1 MSIFKKLLILILFIN
16 ITTLAEADDGSHL
29 WLRMSEQQKAIVKAP
44 SGSKTI
50 AIAKKE
56 LQKAWKGGPVTLIK
70 QTGTNEDSTEYKISN
85 DNGKITISSY
95 SDAGI
100 LYGAYNLLRLQET
113 GEELNNIKLSDKP
126 FYALRILNHWDNSNG
141 SIERGYAGKSLW
153 LWNELPN
160 KISPKYEEYARAN
173 ASIGIHGTVLNN
185 VNASPYILTTEN
197 IKKIKTLADIF
208 RPYCI
213 KVYLAVNFASPI
225 ILGDIKTA
233 DPMNDSV
240 IGWWQKKIKEIYSYI
255 PDFGGFLVKASCEGQ
270 PGPADYGRTHAEGA
284 NMLADAIKPYKGI
297 IMWRAFVY
305 GNNDSDRI
313 KQCVDEFKPLDG
325 KFHDNVIIQIKNG
338 PLDFQPREPY
348 NPLFDNMKRTS
359 MMAEFQITQEYLGQ
373 SYHLVFLAPL
383 WKEFF
388 NFVAPNS
395 LKAIAGVANTGS
407 DTNWCGHHF
416 AQANWY
422 AFGRLAWNP
431 NISSS
436 QIADEWIKQTFTN
449 NKYFVEPVKN
459 MMMESRE
466 ATVNYMMP
474 LGLHHIFKAEHHYGP
489 EPWGNQRNFQITW
502 RPVYYHKADSL
513 GIGFDRSRS
522 GSDAVSQYREP
533 YAGIYND
540 ITTCPEQYLLWFHHV
555 PWTYKMKDGKTLWDE
570 LCYKYDSGV
579 KDVQKFQ
586 NTWNSVKPYID
597 EQRFLDVENRLKI
610 QKENAIEWKDACLLY
625 FQTFSKMPIPSDIE
639 RPVHDLKTLMNRR

>member
-56 LQKAWKGGPVTLIK
+56 LQKAWKGGPVALIK

-113 GEELNNIKLSDKP
+113 GEELNNIKISDKP
-126 FYALRILNHWDNSNG
+126 FYDLRILNHWDNSNG

-173 ASIGIHGTVLNN
+173 ASIGINGIVLNN

-348 NPLFDNMKRTS
+348 NPLFDNMPHTK
-359 MMAEFQITQEYLGQ
+359 MMVEFQITQEYLGQ
-373 SYHLVFLAPL
+373 STHLAYLAPL
-383 WKEFF
+383 WKEFYS
-388 NFVAPNS
+388 FVSPSN
-395 LKAIAGVANTGS
+395 LKAVAGVSNVGDS
-407 DTNWCGHHF
+407 TNWCGHPF
-416 AQANWY
+416 AQSNWY
-422 AFGRLAWNP
+422 AFGRMAWNTRLT
-431 NISSS
+431 SDE
-436 QIADEWIKQTFTN
+436 IADEWLRQTFTN
-449 NKYFVEPVKN
+449 DTAFIHPVKR
-459 MMMESRE
+459 MMLGSRE
-466 ATVNYMMP
+466 AIVNYMMP
-474 LGLHHIFKAEHHYGP
+474 LGLHHIFKANHHYGP
-489 EPWGNQRNFQITW
+489 EPWGNQKSFPITW
-502 RPVYYHKADSL
+502 RPVYYHKADTL
-513 GIGFDRSRS
+513 GIGFNRTDR
-522 GSDAVSQYREP
+522 GTNAVSQYRVP
-533 YAGIYND
+533 YNALYNNLD
-540 ITTCPEQYLLWFHHV
+540 SCPEEYLLWFHHV
-555 PWTYKMKDGKTLWDE
+555 AWTYKLHDGQTLWNE
-570 LCYKYDSGV
+570 LCHKYETGV
-579 KDVQKFQ
+579 
-586 NTWNSVKPYID
+586 NTVIRYNQLWNNMKPYID
-597 EQRFLDVENRLKI
+597 SDRYRNVSNKLKQQLI
-610 QKENAIEWKDACLLY
+610 NAVKWKESCLLY
-625 FQTFSKMPIPSDIE
+625 FQTFSRMPFPQDIVSPS
-639 RPVHDLKTLMNRR
+639 HTLKEYLR